1 MTKGVLIVESRP
13 ASPDDAAAFHR
24 WYEDTHIPEI
34 LSVDGFVSARRF
46 ESLDGDSFLVLYEIT
61 GDVEAAKGNLAAAL
75 KSGSMSRP
83 AGRNVP
89 RRAEWFDRKAG
100 TDPREPSRS
109 RKSRRSRR
117 WPTRRRGRASR
128 RTLGEMRPQAA

>member
-1 MTKGVLIVESRP
+1 MGGNTTKGVLIVESRP

-83 AGRNVP
+83 VAVQL
-89 RRAEWFDRKAG
+89 
-100 TDPREPSRS
+100 DPP
-109 RKSRRSRR
+109 
-117 WPTRRRGRASR
+117 PTMQYLRDI
-128 RTLGEMRPQAA
+128 GEHGS

>member
-24 WYEDTHIPEI
+24 C
-34 LSVDGFVSARRF
+34 
-46 ESLDGDSFLVLYEIT
+46 YEIT

-83 AGRNVP
+83 VAVQL
-89 RRAEWFDRKAG
+89 
-100 TDPREPSRS
+100 DPP
-109 RKSRRSRR
+109 
-117 WPTRRRGRASR
+117 PTMQYLRDI
-128 RTLGEMRPQAA
+128 GEHGS